1 MRSGFAVAAILLVLA
16 GVPGAQE
23 IRPTLEKIREAGVI
37 QLGHRETSRP
47 FSFLDKE
54 GKPAGYVV
62 DLCLQVVTA
71 LRP

>member
-1 MRSGFAVAAILLVLA
+1 LPRSSLSWLA
-16 GVPGAQE
+16 CPGAQE

-37 QLGHRETSRP
+37 QLGHREASRP